1 MIVFFIIL
9 RNQQTLLTFLHEKC
23 LFFMHVWILAHPYIY
38 CKLRLS
44 FHNQKEE
51 EQQKGICLRRCLKI
65 FAHVTF

>member
-38 CKLRLS
+38 CKHRLS
-44 FHNQKEE
+44 FHNQAVK
-51 EQQKGICLRRCLKI
+51 KAPAFTGALKLCV
-65 FAHVTF
+65 FY